1 MVNYREI
8 LRLSSLNHNQTQIAK
23 AIHSSRNTIRE
34 VEKLAKEKGI
44 SWPLDEEFTNQRLY
58 ALLYP
63 ERLEK
68 ANVFMEPLR
77 LHP

>member
-1 MVNYREI
+1 MVNSREI
-8 LRLSSLNHNQTQIAK
+8 LRLISLNHNQTQIAE

-44 SWPLDEEFTNQRLY
+44 KWPLDEEFTNQRLY

-63 ERLEK
+63 EILEK
-68 ANVFMEPLR
+68 ANVFM
-77 LHP
+77 